1 MSCIRGHDHL
11 RLTEACAAHVT
22 YSYDDSQT
30 MQGILHRDIK
40 PENLVLTK
48 DGVLK
53 LADFGLAINLNE
65 ERPVTRLGTLDYMV
79 GVQKHAPAIALMQ
92 PQAEEAVCSYHAGP
106 RGAALP

>member
-1 MSCIRGHDHL
+1 
-11 RLTEACAAHVT
+11 
-22 YSYDDSQT
+22 

-79 GVQKHAPAIALMQ
+79 GMQKHAPASAPMQ
-92 PQAEEAVCSYHAGP
+92 REAELTVYSCHAGP